1 MDDNQNLDDVLDRHI
16 SAQSGQAAQTPE
28 TGTTFT
34 RDDILN
40 AVRQNKGDQNDQTI
54 GSAEQPEDQV
64 VASPQ
69 DPAKPASDPA
79 SAEGELDQ
87 ILDETSPGTV
97 TEDGKPTIDNAQEPG
112 GENSGAAEPEQPEQT
127 DESANAEP
135 EGGADLEPVQTDIV
149 TIDSE
154 NGEGISAEPEQPADP
169 SAGGKPVTDQGT
181 PDSSIDVPGDQGTTG
196 PTSTE
201 ENSQQDGIENTEQGS
216 EQAGQESPSEGPGED
231 GNEDGPQDSEQ
242 ESTSQNSEEVNTDP
256 VDMPTDSTSD
266 PMSGMDDPL
275 GGESDPTGDL
285 TDGSDGF
292 GEMGG
297 DTGSTASEDAQKTPE
312 ELEKETQDA
321 QAAVQAVAEVA
332 GDPNAAP
339 DPNAAHDAID
349 KGVEGEGQVKEGVE
363 LTDAPEQTDEP
374 AADPNMPDGGTGE
387 VLQPQIGEFDT
398 SEKILNVEQ
407 AHEPA
412 QSYQGFQQD
421 AELIR
426 KAGRV
431 DKRLED
437 YARII
442 TDKFPSSDDIPTQ
455 ASQEDINFT
464 RLSMI
469 GLEAIIDNGRELV
482 GSDYDPKNDDIVQEA
497 VIQTSQNTLSNLAKV
512 LEDLDTIDT
521 VVSPIL
527 EKANQMVQERDE
539 RAGQSTGNEAARIS
553 SIVGIGGHINLSN
566 LNHAQVLANI
576 SADCQAW
583 INGPYLA
590 FLKGIHNYEQSRL
603 TPLILNS
610 IPTDTKDQQIKS
622 EDIVPEGRVL
632 RSTDVLPGGVK
643 IIQADDRGCLTA
655 TFLTTEVVDEEAE
668 RAVTITVPGKFELR
682 TLLGE
687 LASVQRLSISLKE
700 KLTNL
705 TESLTSF
712 YGWYEDSDP
721 NFSEFKL
728 TGMEDLSSAV
738 GFISSFASYLVS
750 YQKGLAAYVMLPSTT
765 Q

>member
-16 SAQSGQAAQTPE
+16 NAQAGQDAQTSQSGAN
-28 TGTTFT
+28 FT

-54 GSAEQPEDQV
+54 GTVEQSEDKV
-64 VASPQ
+64 VASPEN
-69 DPAKPASDPA
+69 PVKPADDPA

-87 ILDETSPGTV
+87 ILDETSAGTV
-97 TEDGKPTIDNAQEPG
+97 TEDGNPIGDNASES
-112 GENSGAAEPEQPEQT
+112 SGDDPTASGSEQPEQT
-127 DESANAEP
+127 SEPSDTQP
-135 EGGADLEPVQTDIV
+135 EGSTDLEPVQTDIV

-154 NGEGISAEPEQPADP
+154 NGEGISAQPEEPADP
-169 SAGGKPVTDQGT
+169 SAGGEPVASQGT
-181 PDSSIDVPGDQGTTG
+181 TDSSLDVPGDQGTTG
-196 PTSTE
+196 PTGSEETSQQDGSE
-201 ENSQQDGIENTEQGS
+201 NAVQGSNQDSEQTNQESSSEVPEENSGENSQQDS
-216 EQAGQESPSEGPGED
+216 GQESPG
-231 GNEDGPQDSEQ
+231 QDSE
-242 ESTSQNSEEVNTDP
+242 EVSTST
-256 VDMPTDSTSD
+256 DMPDMDSGSD
-266 PMSGMDDPL
+266 PLQMDDPI
-275 GGESDPTGDL
+275 GDGTSGDL
-285 TDGSDGF
+285 TDGTDSF
-292 GEMGG
+292 GEPG
-297 DTGSTASEDAQKTPE
+297 DTGSTAEQDAQKTPE
-312 ELEKETQDA
+312 ELEKEAQDG

-332 GDPNAAP
+332 GEPNAAP
-339 DPNAAHDAID
+339 NPSAAHDAID
-349 KGVEGEGQVKEGVE
+349 KGVEGEGQQKEGVE
-363 LTDAPEQTDEP
+363 VTDAPVESGEP
-374 AADPNMPDGGTGE
+374 TSSDLPDGGTGE
-387 VLQPQIGEFDT
+387 VLQPQIGEFDS

-407 AHEPA
+407 AHEPS
-412 QSYQGFQQD
+412 QSYQGFQRD

-442 TDKFPSSDDIPTQ
+442 TDKFPSTDAIPTE

-482 GSDYDPKNDDIVQEA
+482 GQDYDPKNDDIVQEA
-497 VIQTSQNTLSNLAKV
+497 IIQTSKHTLSNLAKV
-512 LEDLDTIDT
+512 LEDLETIDT
-521 VVSPIL
+521 VVSPIVA
-527 EKANQMVQERDE
+527 KSNQLVQERDE

-553 SIVGIGGHINLSN
+553 SIVGIGGHINLNN
-566 LNHAQVLANI
+566 LNHAQILANI

-590 FLKGIHNYEQSRL
+590 FLKGIHNHEQTRL

-610 IPTDTKDQQIKS
+610 IQTDTKDQQIKS
-622 EDIVPEGRVL
+622 EDIVPEGRVI

-655 TFLTTEVVDEEAE
+655 TFLTTDVVDEEAE
-668 RAVTITVPGKFELR
+668 RAVTVTVPGKFELR
-682 TLLGE
+682 TLLAE
-687 LASVQRLSISLKE
+687 LASVQRLSISFKE
-700 KLTNL
+700 KLSNL

-721 NFSEFKL
+721 NFSEIKL
-728 TGMEDLSSAV
+728 TGVEDLSSAV
-738 GFISSFASYLVS
+738 GFMSSFASYLVS